1 MNTENLYPVPVTP
14 VINVEKALLAKY
26 PAFEQKPPLM
36 QRSALYLLRK
46 LVREQEING
55 FLNEHQDLKGFE
67 FVDKVLEHFNFSYNL
82 SHTDRANIP
91 SSGRVV
97 IIANHPLGALD
108 GLALLKMVGEIR
120 RDVKII
126 ANDLLMSLAPLKS
139 LLLPVDNI
147 GKGTRK
153 ADINRIVD
161 SLHQEEA
168 VIVFPAGE
176 VSRAGLTGIRDGSWH
191 SGFLLFARKANAP
204 ILPVYVG
211 GKNSSLFYG
220 VSSLNR
226 QLSTLLLARE
236 MFQKHDQSLKMRVG
250 EAIPFSQIDAVPVS
264 SREKAKLLK
273 RHLYRIAK
281 GKKPLFIT
289 EKTIA
294 HPQSRQILKQELRQ
308 AQRLGETADGKKIYL
323 FDYRPDSAVMQ
334 EIGRLREIS
343 FRQVGEGT
351 GQKRDL
357 DRYDSYYRHLIL
369 WDEEELEIAGAYRLA
384 ETARLI
390 ADPATPIYSS
400 SLFRYSEAMQPY
412 FAQGIELGR
421 SFVQPKYW
429 GKRSLDYLWYG
440 IGAYLKQHPEVR
452 YMFGPVSLSNSYPKI
467 ARDLLVWFYRH
478 YFGDTE
484 GLARSNTPYQLD
496 TDTEEQF
503 SNLFSGND
511 YKADFRYLKEQLDYL
526 GVSVPTLY
534 KQYSEVCQEGGV
546 RFLDFGIDA
555 DFGYCVDG
563 LVMVDMHYLKD
574 NKRARYLGT
583 SSTSTD

>member
-147 GKGTRK
+147 GKSTRK

-220 VSSLNR
+220 ISSLNR

-323 FDYRPDSAVMQ
+323 FDYKPDSAVMQ

-574 NKRARYLGT
+574 NKRARYLGN
-583 SSTSTD
+583 STD

>member
-1 MNTENLYPVPVTP
+1 MNTENLYPAPITP
-14 VINVEKALLAKY
+14 LINVEKALLAKY
-26 PAFEQKPPLM
+26 PAFEHKPPLM
-36 QRSALYLLRK
+36 RRSALYLLRK

-55 FLNEHQDLKGFE
+55 FLDEHQDLKGFE

-97 IIANHPLGALD
+97 IVANHPLGALD

-126 ANDLLMSLAPLKS
+126 ANDLLLSLAPLKS

-153 ADINRIVD
+153 ADINRIVG

-176 VSRAGLTGIRDGSWH
+176 VSRAGLTGIRDGRWH

-226 QLSTLLLARE
+226 QLSTLMLARE

-281 GKKPLFIT
+281 GRKPLFIT

-323 FDYRPDSAVMQ
+323 FDYKPDSAVMQ
-334 EIGRLREIS
+334 EIGRLREVA

-384 ETARLI
+384 ETARLSL
-390 ADPATPIYSS
+390 DPSTPIYSA
-400 SLFRYSEAMQPY
+400 SLFRYSDAMQPY

-496 TDTEEQF
+496 QETDQQF
-503 SNLFSGND
+503 RTLFSGTD

-546 RFLDFGIDA
+546 RFLDFGVDA

-563 LVMVDMHYLKD
+563 LVLVDMHYLKE
-574 NKRARYLGT
+574 NKRTRYLGAPT
-583 SSTSTD
+583 Q